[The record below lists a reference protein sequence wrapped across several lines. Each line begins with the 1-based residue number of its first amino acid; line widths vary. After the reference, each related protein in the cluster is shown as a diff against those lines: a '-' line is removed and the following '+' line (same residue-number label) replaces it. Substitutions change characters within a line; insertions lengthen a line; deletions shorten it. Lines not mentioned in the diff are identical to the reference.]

1 LSDAASESGNLV
13 RRSLLR
19 QERSRETRRTL
30 VRAAARLWSERGFD
44 EVTVEEICSAAGVGR
59 TTFYLHFEN
68 KDQLLH
74 SLAGATADGVA
85 SDLNS
90 LPSTG
95 TLDARLDV
103 FIVGVSRR
111 MEAVPKSLA
120 ELVIRSQRVQLAK
133 LRAEGTVGNST
144 RFADLICETLLAA
157 QGRRE
162 LEESADPIALGEILG
177 ALTMDAIETWASS
190 PLENTGLE
198 PVLRSRFDV
207 VLNQYKTRRR
217 QTRSKVETN
226 TRRGISP

>member
-1 LSDAASESGNLV
+1 
-13 RRSLLR
+13 
-19 QERSRETRRTL
+19 

-44 EVTVEEICSAAGVGR
+44 EVTVEDICLAAGVGR

-74 SLAGATADGVA
+74 NLAGATADGVA

-90 LPSTG
+90 LPSTA
-95 TLDARLDV
+95 TLDDRLDV

-120 ELVIRSQRVQLAK
+120 ELVIRSQRVQLAR
-133 LRAEGTVGNST
+133 LRAEGTLGNST
-144 RFADLICETLLAA
+144 RFADLIRETLLAA

-190 PLENTGLE
+190 PLEKTGLD
-198 PVLRSRFDV
+198 PVLRTRFDI
-207 VLNQYKTRRR
+207 VLNQYTTRRR
-217 QTRSKVETN
+217 RTRSKVEKN
-226 TRRGISP
+226 APRGISPKRLT